1 MPPAK
6 GGGMEIKMRNKTFS
20 VVYSIVL
27 VMMIAA
33 AILVAIDA
41 LSPTAVIVV
50 AALVCSV
57 LAAII
62 TDIMFLRTMKEKPF
76 EPAIV

>member
-1 MPPAK
+1 
-6 GGGMEIKMRNKTFS
+6 MRNKTFS

>member
-1 MPPAK
+1 
-6 GGGMEIKMRNKTFS
+6 MEIKMRNKTFS

>member
-1 MPPAK
+1 
-6 GGGMEIKMRNKTFS
+6 MRNKTFS

-76 EPAIV
+76 EPAIA

>member
-1 MPPAK
+1 
-6 GGGMEIKMRNKTFS
+6 MRSKTFS
-20 VVYSIVL
+20 VVYSVVL

-41 LSPTAVIVV
+41 LSPTAVIVI
-50 AALVCSV
+50 AALVFSI

-62 TDIMFLRTMKEKPF
+62 TDIMFLRTMKVKPF
-76 EPAIV
+76 EPAMA